1 MSETIE
7 SFVAKLQSEGV
18 DAGKQQA
25 EQLLADARTQADAL
39 LADARKQAEKTVA
52 EAETESK
59 AIFERGRT
67 ELKLASRDIVLK
79 LRETLAAGLKA
90 VLAGEVQHKLN
101 DTALIG
107 TLLHDIVIMYAK
119 QLHEH
124 REVMQINVPEPQR
137 EKLRTWALAE
147 IGQQAVDGV
156 RGTFNLHT
164 TLKEAG
170 FEYTLAGRTVE
181 VTTESVTTALAE
193 LITPALRKLL
203 DEAMQDTDEN

>member
-25 EQLLADARTQADAL
+25 QELIDQAQTQADTLLADAKKQAAKIIADA
-39 LADARKQAEKTVA
+39 Q
-52 EAETESK
+52 TESEG
-59 AIFERGRT
+59 IVDRGRT

-79 LRETLAAGLKA
+79 LRETLTEGLKA
-90 VLAGEVQHKLN
+90 VLAGEVHDKLD

-107 TLLHDIVIMYAK
+107 TLLHDIVVMYAK

-124 REVMQINVPEPQR
+124 RDVMQINVPEPQR
-137 EKLRTWALAE
+137 EKLREWALAE
-147 IGQQAVDGV
+147 IGQQSVDGV
-156 RGTFNLHT
+156 RGVFNLHT

-170 FEYTLAGRTVE
+170 FEYTIAGRTVE

-193 LITPALRKLL
+193 LITPALRDLL
-203 DEAMQDTDEN
+203 DDAMKDSDA

>member
-25 EQLLADARTQADAL
+25 EQLLADAQTQADGI
-39 LADARKQAEKTVA
+39 LADAQKQAAKTGADAQA
-52 EAETESK
+52 ESQ
-59 AIFERGRT
+59 AILDRGRT

-79 LRETLAAGLKA
+79 LRETLAEGLKA
-90 VLAGEVQHKLN
+90 VLAGEVNAQLD

-107 TLLHDIVIMYAK
+107 TMLHEIVVMYAK
-119 QLHEH
+119 QLHDN
-124 REVMQINVPEPQR
+124 RDVMQINVPEPQR
-137 EKLRTWALAE
+137 EKLRAWALAE
-147 IGQQAVDGV
+147 IGQQTVDGV
-156 RGTFNLHT
+156 RGVFNLHT

-181 VTTESVTTALAE
+181 VTTESVTTALAA
-193 LITPALRKLL
+193 LITPALRDLL
-203 DEAMQDTDEN
+203 DEAMKDTEN